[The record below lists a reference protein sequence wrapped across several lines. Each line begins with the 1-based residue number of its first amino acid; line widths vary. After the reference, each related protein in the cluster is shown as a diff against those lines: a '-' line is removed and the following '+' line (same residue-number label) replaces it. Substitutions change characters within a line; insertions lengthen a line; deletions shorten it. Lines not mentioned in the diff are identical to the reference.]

1 MMIKSN
7 ARKIENLVSPLLFAV
22 FAFCILFVLLTGA
35 KAYRT
40 ITERDNA
47 AFDSR
52 TAVQY
57 LSTKVRQAAAPESV
71 EIAEF
76 EGVTALCF
84 SEELNGGTY
93 ITRVYCHDGWLKELF
108 TAGDADLLPE
118 DGERIAPLAALEISR
133 EGNVLHFAVTDVRG
147 ETAQLVRLLRG
158 GEVDG

>member
-1 MMIKSN
+1 MKKTPNGKTASGV
-7 ARKIENLVSPLLFAV
+7 AALVIFCV
-22 FAFCILFVLLTGA
+22 FALCALGVLLSGA
-35 KAYRT
+35 DSYRD
-40 ITERDNA
+40 ITRRDA
-47 AFDSR
+47 ESYDSR

>member
-1 MMIKSN
+1 MKKTPNGKTASGI
-7 ARKIENLVSPLLFAV
+7 AALVIFCV
-22 FAFCILFVLLTGA
+22 FALCALGVLLTGA
-35 KAYRT
+35 NSYRSLT
-40 ITERDNA
+40 QRDA
-47 AFDSR
+47 QSYDSR
-52 TAVQY
+52 TVVQY
-57 LSTKVRQAAAPESV
+57 LSTKVRQTAAPESV
-71 EIAEF
+71 EVAQF

-84 SEELNGGTY
+84 SEELQGNTY
-93 ITRVYCHDGWLKELF
+93 ITRIYCYDGWLKELF